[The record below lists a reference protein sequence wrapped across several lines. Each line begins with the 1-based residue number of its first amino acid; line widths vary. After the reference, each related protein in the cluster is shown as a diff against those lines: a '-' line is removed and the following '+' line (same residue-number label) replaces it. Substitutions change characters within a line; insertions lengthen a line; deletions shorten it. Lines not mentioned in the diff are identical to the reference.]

1 MYIIKM
7 VLFGASDL
15 AEDGWLNVWF
25 GRCLYEP
32 HVEECTDLE

>member
-7 VLFGASDL
+7 VLLGASDL
-15 AEDGWLNVWF
+15 AEDGWLV